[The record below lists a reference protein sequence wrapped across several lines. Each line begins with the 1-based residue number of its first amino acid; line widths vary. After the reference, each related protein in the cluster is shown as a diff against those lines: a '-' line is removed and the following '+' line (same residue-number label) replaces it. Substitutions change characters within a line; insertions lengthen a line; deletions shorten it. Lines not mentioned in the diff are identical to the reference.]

1 MTTIDAAKLEAL
13 AETVTQHAAGAMG
26 VLLAYIGDQL
36 GLYRALAE
44 SGPLT
49 SDELADATKTSRRY
63 VREWLSSNAAGGYV
77 EYDAETGRFHQTPE
91 QALVFAREGEP
102 GCMQGFFQSIVSAY
116 IDEPKNTEAF
126 RTDAGIAWG
135 DHNPCCFQGTERFF
149 RPLYEASLIAEWIP
163 ALDGVRA
170 KLEAGALVADVGC
183 GRGLSTLLMAKEF
196 PRSEFHGYDF
206 HAPSIEAAR
215 EKAREAGL
223 ENTRFEVATA
233 KETPKE
239 SYDLVAIFDALH
251 DMGDPVGAASRV
263 RDALAPSGT
272 LMVVEPLAGDS
283 LVDNLH
289 PLGQAFY
296 AFSTLICTPAS
307 KSQEVGLALGAQA
320 GPKRLTDVLQQAGF
334 GSVRVAAETGS
345 NMVLE
350 ARP

>member
-1 MTTIDAAKLEAL
+1 M
-13 AETVTQHAAGAMG
+13 
-26 VLLAYIGDQL
+26 
-36 GLYRALAE
+36 
-44 SGPLT
+44 
-49 SDELADATKTSRRY
+49 
-63 VREWLSSNAAGGYV
+63 
-77 EYDAETGRFHQTPE
+77 
-91 QALVFAREGEP
+91 
-102 GCMQGFFQSIVSAY
+102 
-116 IDEPKNTEAF
+116 
-126 RTDAGIAWG
+126 
-135 DHNPCCFQGTERFF
+135 
-149 RPLYEASLIAEWIP
+149 IAEWIP

-206 HAPSIEAAR
+206 HPPSVEAAR
-215 EKAREAGL
+215 EKARDAGL
-223 ENTRFEVATA
+223 ENARFEVATA
-233 KETPKE
+233 KQTPGHG
-239 SYDLVAIFDALH
+239 YDLVAIFDALH

-263 RDALAPSGT
+263 RDALAPAGT

-296 AFSTLICTPAS
+296 AFSTLICTAAS

-320 GPKRLTDVLQQAGF
+320 GPKRLTEVLEQAGF